1 MVGQTRLNLR
11 YNLARWFDAHETTGR
26 YLVDADV
33 QRFKELCETFL
44 FLSYMFQ
51 LKLFYQFICQW
62 FVCIQI

>member
-1 MVGQTRLNLR
+1 MAGQTRLNLR

-44 FLSYMFQ
+44 FLSYMF
-51 LKLFYQFICQW
+51 
-62 FVCIQI
+62 